1 MEQELPDL
9 NIYISFHEDDGRLV
23 KTCVKV
29 LERTIKGGLSGRYNA
44 KFFKTNDVAVGER
57 IGETLDERVE
67 SADLVIV
74 LFSYNYRNNKIES
87 QRVYARH
94 EHPIIVMLEDVNKS
108 VAVDPFMASDVVEG
122 DSFSKVK
129 GKEKTEQEFANRVL
143 NVIDRELIHMNDP
156 KPKLSSE
163 MLANKLISCRKFN
176 DKIKTIAAHAEQL
189 QAEANSNDA
198 GHKEVPVKKIDNVVE
213 SLVTWVCR
221 ADGDGLTFCALLGD
235 SGIGK
240 TTTSI
245 LLTRK
250 LLELR
255 KSDRQLPLPIYFDL
269 RDLSPK
275 TLTDFG
281 LRTVLA
287 RLLSVSTASPV
298 EVDDLL
304 DTICSENT
312 LVIFDGLDEVLVHLS
327 ADDEQRLIRSLL
339 EILTLANSNSGKSA
353 PQTRLLLSCRTQ
365 YFRNVKEE
373 FAFFDGQGRER
384 VCGEDYI
391 VFALLPFDEDQIRE
405 YLALNIP
412 GSDSDRLFEMIRSVH
427 DLRALAARPVMLDMI
442 REVLPSIE
450 NDLSR
455 GARIRSVDLYERF
468 VDQWLT
474 RDKGKR
480 TLIPEHK
487 ILLMA
492 HLAWQVWRSGSRT
505 WSARWMEI
513 WMLQFFDLHQEMELD
528 YERRMPDQWKQDFR
542 TATFLSRR
550 GDDFSFAHSSLLEFF
565 LAKRLCDCLF
575 EEEEDQALEVWNITK
590 PSDETFGF
598 LAELIDR
605 LSDIE
610 RGQALSCLEKVGKQ
624 GTVAARTNVFTY
636 TLMALERDLPHPNP
650 RLLDLSGTD
659 LRKWTIGS
667 KRVSL
672 DLRGVSF
679 RSARLDDSRFNHVCL
694 DRVNASRASMQ
705 RAVFEYC
712 RMSNV
717 DFNGTDL
724 SGAIFRHC
732 DLSRTSLEKAKRHRT
747 QLLYASG
754 YKQDLSG
761 VLVAPLLER
770 SELKVF
776 PEVQIFSGRIDYV
789 TAVAWSS
796 DGSRIVTGS
805 DDGVWVWDAVTGENV
820 LSLEHGRL
828 VESVAWSSDG
838 SRIATG
844 SNDGVWVW
852 DAVTGENVLSLERA
866 YGVRSV
872 AWSSDGSRIATGSD
886 DGVRVWDAV
895 TGEELLSLEHG
906 NQVLS
911 VVWSSDGSRIAT
923 GSDDGVRVW
932 DAVTGEELLSLEHG
946 NQVLSVVWSSDGS
959 RIATGSDDGVRVWD
973 AVTGEEL
980 LSLKHDHRVKS
991 VAWSPDSSRIAT
1003 SSTFDDGVWVWD
1015 AVTGEELLSLDD
1027 WVRSVAWSPD
1037 GRRIATASDGGVR
1050 VWDAV
1055 TGEELLSL
1063 KRGRQLWSV
1072 AWSPDGRRITTASGD
1087 DGVRVW
1093 DAVTGE
1099 ELLSL
1104 DDWVLSVAW
1113 SPDGSRIAT
1122 GSVGGVRVWD
1132 AVTGEELLSLKR
1144 GRWVW
1149 SVAWSPDGRRI
1160 VTGSA
1165 VGGVWVWDAVTGEEL
1180 LSLKRGRQLWSVAW
1194 SPDGSR
1200 ITTAS
1205 GGGVWVWDAVTGEK
1219 LLTLECGHWVNSV
1232 AWSPDGSRIAIG
1244 SADGVWVLDAVTGEN
1259 VLSLKHDH
1267 RVDSVAWSPDGSRI
1281 AAGSTGD
1288 GVWVLDAVTGKELL
1302 SLGCGRGVESVA
1314 WSPDGRHILTKS
1326 RRNEI
1331 RIWDVTSGEQASFF
1345 ITALPEGERV
1355 VLSADQTKVIR
1366 ASAGAWRWLGRL
1378 AVLPDGKLERIPVE
1392 IDGPLPPLGPDAEVE

>member
-1 MEQELPDL
+1 MEQELPSL
-9 NIYISFHEDDGRLV
+9 NIYISFHEDDRRLV

-29 LERTIKGGLSGRYNA
+29 LERTIKGGLTGRYNA

-108 VAVDPFMASDVVEG
+108 VAVDPFVASDVVGG

-129 GKEKTEQEFANRVL
+129 GKEKTEQEFANRVFS
-143 NVIDRELIHMNDP
+143 VIERELNRMNDL

-163 MLANKLISCRKFN
+163 VLANKLISCRKFN
-176 DKIKTIAAHAEQL
+176 NKIKTIVAHAEQL
-189 QAEANSNDA
+189 QTEANSNDV
-198 GHKEVPVKKIDNVVE
+198 GHKEAFVKKIDNVVE
-213 SLVTWVCR
+213 SLITWACK
-221 ADGDGLTFCALLGD
+221 ADGDGLTFCALLGNL
-235 SGIGK
+235 GIGK

-269 RDLSPK
+269 RNLSPK

-287 RLLSVSTASPV
+287 RLLSASTASPV

-312 LVIFDGLDEVLVHLS
+312 LVIFDGLDEVLVHLLPN
-327 ADDEQRLIRSLL
+327 DGQRLTRSLL
-339 EILTLANSNSGKSA
+339 EILTLTNTDKRKSA

-365 YFRNVKEE
+365 YFRNIKEE

-384 VCGEDYI
+384 VRGEDYI
-391 VFALLPFDEDQIRE
+391 VFTLLPFDEDQIRE

-412 GSDSDRLFEMIRSVH
+412 GSDSDQLFEMIRSVH
-427 DLRALAARPVMLDMI
+427 DLRALAAQPVMLDMI
-442 REVLPSIE
+442 REVLLSVE

-468 VDQWLT
+468 VGQWLT
-474 RDKGKR
+474 RDDGKHS
-480 TLIPEHK
+480 LIPEHK

-505 WSARWMEI
+505 WSARWMEK
-513 WMLQFFDLHQEMELD
+513 WMLQFLHLHQEMELD

-550 GDDFSFAHSSLLEFF
+550 GDDFSFTHSSLLEFF

-636 TLMALERDLPHPNP
+636 TLMALERGLPYP
-650 RLLDLSGTD
+650 RPGALDLSGTD

-667 KRVSL
+667 KRASL

-679 RSARLDDSRFNHVCL
+679 RSARLDDTRFNHVCL
-694 DRVNASRASMQ
+694 DCVNASRASMQ
-705 RAVFEYC
+705 RALFEYC
-712 RMSNV
+712 ALSNV

-732 DLSRTSLEKAKRHRT
+732 DLSRTSLGKAKRHRT
-747 QLLYASG
+747 QLLHASG
-754 YKQDLSG
+754 YEQGLSG

-770 SELKVF
+770 SEFKILPKT
-776 PEVQIFSGRIDYV
+776 QILSGHVDGV
-789 TAVAWSS
+789 TAVAWSP
-796 DGSRIVTGS
+796 DGSRIATGSAVGVRVWDAVTGEDLFS
-805 DDGVWVWDAVTGENV
+805 LELECGRGVESVAWSPDSRRIATGSIFGDVRVWDAVTGENV
-820 LSLEHGRL
+820 LSLEHDHRVG
-828 VESVAWSSDG
+828 SVVWSPDG
-838 SRIATG
+838 SRI
-844 SNDGVWVW
+844 V
-852 DAVTGENVLSLERA
+852 
-866 YGVRSV
+866 
-872 AWSSDGSRIATGSD
+872 TGSD
-886 DGVRVWDAV
+886 VGVQVWDAV
-895 TGEELLSLEHG
+895 TGEELLSLEHDHG
-906 NQVLS
+906 VGS
-911 VVWSSDGSRIAT
+911 VVWSPDSKRIVT
-923 GSDDGVRVW
+923 GSIFDDLRVL
-932 DAVTGEELLSLEHG
+932 DAVTGENVLSLEHG
-946 NQVLSVVWSSDGS
+946 
-959 RIATGSDDGVRVWD
+959 
-973 AVTGEEL
+973 
-980 LSLKHDHRVKS
+980 HR
-991 VAWSPDSSRIAT
+991 
-1003 SSTFDDGVWVWD
+1003 
-1015 AVTGEELLSLDD
+1015 
-1027 WVRSVAWSPD
+1027 VRSVAWSPD
-1037 GRRIATASDGGVR
+1037 GSRIVTDSTFDDLR

-1055 TGEELLSL
+1055 TGENVLSL
-1063 KRGRQLWSV
+1063 EQDHLV
-1072 AWSPDGRRITTASGD
+1072 
-1087 DGVRVW
+1087 
-1093 DAVTGE
+1093 E
-1099 ELLSL
+1099 
-1104 DDWVLSVAW
+1104 SVAW

-1122 GSVGGVRVWD
+1122 GSAVGVQVWD
-1132 AVTGEELLSLKR
+1132 AATGEELLSLEQDHL
-1144 GRWVW
+1144 V
-1149 SVAWSPDGRRI
+1149 
-1160 VTGSA
+1160 
-1165 VGGVWVWDAVTGEEL
+1165 E
-1180 LSLKRGRQLWSVAW
+1180 
-1194 SPDGSR
+1194 
-1200 ITTAS
+1200 
-1205 GGGVWVWDAVTGEK
+1205 
-1219 LLTLECGHWVNSV
+1219 SV
-1232 AWSPDGSRIAIG
+1232 AWSPDGSRIATG
-1244 SADGVWVLDAVTGEN
+1244 SAVGVQVLDAVTGED
-1259 VLSLKHDH
+1259 LFSLGYGHW
-1267 RVDSVAWSPDGSRI
+1267 VDSVAWSPDGSRI
-1281 AAGSTGD
+1281 AAGSD
-1288 GVWVLDAVTGKELL
+1288 GGVRVWDAATGKELL
-1302 SLGCGRGVESVA
+1302 SLKHDHRLWSVAWSPDGSRIVTDSTFGGVRVWDAVTGENVLSLECSHEVESVA
-1314 WSPDGRHILTKS
+1314 WSPDGKRILTKT

-1345 ITALPEGERV
+1345 ITALPEGEYV
-1355 VLSADQTKVIR
+1355 ALSADQTKVIH

>member
-9 NIYISFHEDDGRLV
+9 NIYISFHEDDRRLA

-29 LERTIKGGLSGRYNA
+29 LERTIKGGLTGRYNA

-74 LFSYNYRNNKIES
+74 LFSYNYRNHKIES
-87 QRVYARH
+87 QRVCARH
-94 EHPIIVMLEDVNKS
+94 KHPIIVMLEDVNKS
-108 VAVDPFMASDVVEG
+108 VVVDPFEASDVVGG
-122 DSFSKVK
+122 DSFSKAK

-143 NVIDRELIHMNDP
+143 DVIWRELNHMNGP

-163 MLANKLISCRKFN
+163 ALANKLISCRKFN
-176 DKIKTIAAHAEQL
+176 NKIKTIAAHAEQL

-198 GHKEVPVKKIDNVVE
+198 GYKEVPVKKIDNVVE

-287 RLLSVSTASPV
+287 HLLSASTASPV

-304 DTICSENT
+304 DTIRSENT
-312 LVIFDGLDEVLVHLS
+312 LVIFDGLDEILVHLS
-327 ADDEQRLIRSLL
+327 LGDGQRLTRSLL
-339 EILTLANSNSGKSA
+339 EILTLANSNKEKSA

-365 YFRNVKEE
+365 YFRNIKEE

-384 VCGEDYI
+384 VRGEDYI
-391 VFALLPFDEDQIRE
+391 VFTLLPFDEDQIRE
-405 YLALNIP
+405 YLARNIP
-412 GSDSDRLFEMIRSVH
+412 GSDSDQLFEMIRSVH
-427 DLRALAARPVMLDMI
+427 DLRALAAQPVMLDMI

-450 NDLSR
+450 SDLSR
-455 GARIRSVDLYERF
+455 GGRIRSVDLYERF
-468 VDQWLT
+468 VGQWLT
-474 RDKGKR
+474 RDDGKHS
-480 TLIPEHK
+480 LISEHK

-505 WSARWMEI
+505 WSARWMEE
-513 WMLQFFDLHQEMELD
+513 WMLQFLHLHQEMELD
-528 YERRMPDQWKQDFR
+528 YEPRMPAQWKQDFR

-550 GDDFSFAHSSLLEFF
+550 GDDFSFTHSSLLEFF

-610 RGQALSCLEKVGKQ
+610 RGQALSCLEQVGKQ

-636 TLMALERDLPHPNP
+636 TLMALERGLPYP
-650 RLLDLSGTD
+650 RPGALDLSGTD

-679 RSARLDDSRFNHVCL
+679 RSARLDDTRFNHVCL

-705 RAVFEYC
+705 RALFEYC
-712 RMSNV
+712 TLSNV

-732 DLSRTSLEKAKRHRT
+732 DLSRTSLGKAKRHRT
-747 QLLYASG
+747 QLLYTSG
-754 YKQDLSG
+754 YEQGLSG

-770 SELKVF
+770 SEFKILPKT
-776 PEVQIFSGRIDYV
+776 QIFSGHVDDV
-789 TAVAWSS
+789 TAVVWSP
-796 DGSRIVTGS
+796 DNSRIATGS
-805 DDGVWVWDAVTGENV
+805 DNGVWVWDAVTGKEL
-820 LSLEHGRL
+820 LSLECGDG
-828 VESVAWSSDG
+828 VKSVVWSPDS
-838 SRIATG
+838 SRI
-844 SNDGVWVW
+844 
-852 DAVTGENVLSLERA
+852 VT
-866 YGVRSV
+866 
-872 AWSSDGSRIATGSD
+872 SSTFD
-886 DGVRVWDAV
+886 DLRVWDAV
-895 TGEELLSLEHG
+895 TGKG
-906 NQVLS
+906 
-911 VVWSSDGSRIAT
+911 
-923 GSDDGVRVW
+923 
-932 DAVTGEELLSLEHG
+932 
-946 NQVLSVVWSSDGS
+946 
-959 RIATGSDDGVRVWD
+959 
-973 AVTGEEL
+973 
-980 LSLKHDHRVKS
+980 
-991 VAWSPDSSRIAT
+991 
-1003 SSTFDDGVWVWD
+1003 
-1015 AVTGEELLSLDD
+1015 
-1027 WVRSVAWSPD
+1027 
-1037 GRRIATASDGGVR
+1037 
-1050 VWDAV
+1050 
-1055 TGEELLSL
+1055 
-1063 KRGRQLWSV
+1063 
-1072 AWSPDGRRITTASGD
+1072 
-1087 DGVRVW
+1087 
-1093 DAVTGE
+1093 
-1099 ELLSL
+1099 
-1104 DDWVLSVAW
+1104 
-1113 SPDGSRIAT
+1113 
-1122 GSVGGVRVWD
+1122 
-1132 AVTGEELLSLKR
+1132 
-1144 GRWVW
+1144 
-1149 SVAWSPDGRRI
+1149 
-1160 VTGSA
+1160 
-1165 VGGVWVWDAVTGEEL
+1165 
-1180 LSLKRGRQLWSVAW
+1180 
-1194 SPDGSR
+1194 
-1200 ITTAS
+1200 
-1205 GGGVWVWDAVTGEK
+1205 
-1219 LLTLECGHWVNSV
+1219 
-1232 AWSPDGSRIAIG
+1232 
-1244 SADGVWVLDAVTGEN
+1244 
-1259 VLSLKHDH
+1259 
-1267 RVDSVAWSPDGSRI
+1267 
-1281 AAGSTGD
+1281 
-1288 GVWVLDAVTGKELL
+1288 LL

-1314 WSPDGRHILTKS
+1314 WSPDGSRIVTSSSFDDVRVWDAATEGNVLSFEHDNRVELVSWSPDGRCIVASSVGGAQVWDAVTGKGLLSLGCGRGVESVAWSPDGSRIVTSSSFDDVRVWDAVTGENVLSLKLKHGLRGKSVAWSPDSRRIVTSSTFDGVRVWDAVTGENVLSRKHDHRVKSVAWSLDSRRIATGSDNGVWVWDAVTGENVLSLKHSRLIESVAWSSDGKRILTKT

-1331 RIWDVTSGEQASFF
+1331 RIWDVTSGEQVSFF
-1345 ITALPEGERV
+1345 ITPLPEGERV
-1355 VLSADQTKVIR
+1355 VLSADQTKVIG

>member
-1 MEQELPDL
+1 MEQELPSL
-9 NIYISFHEDDGRLV
+9 NIYISFHEDDRRLV

-29 LERTIKGGLSGRYNA
+29 LERTIKGGLTGRYNA

-108 VAVDPFMASDVVEG
+108 VAVDPFVASDVVGG

-129 GKEKTEQEFANRVL
+129 GKEKTEQEFANRVFS
-143 NVIDRELIHMNDP
+143 VIERELNRMNDL

-163 MLANKLISCRKFN
+163 VLANKLISCRKFN
-176 DKIKTIAAHAEQL
+176 NKIKTIVAHAEQL
-189 QAEANSNDA
+189 QTEANSNDV
-198 GHKEVPVKKIDNVVE
+198 GHKEAFVKKIDNVVE
-213 SLVTWVCR
+213 SLITWACK
-221 ADGDGLTFCALLGD
+221 ADGDGLTFCALLGNL
-235 SGIGK
+235 GIGK

-269 RDLSPK
+269 RNLSPK

-287 RLLSVSTASPV
+287 RLLSASTASPV

-312 LVIFDGLDEVLVHLS
+312 LVIFDGLDEVLVHLLPN
-327 ADDEQRLIRSLL
+327 DGQRLTRSLL
-339 EILTLANSNSGKSA
+339 EILTLTNTDKRKSA

-365 YFRNVKEE
+365 YFRNIKEE

-384 VCGEDYI
+384 VRGEDYI
-391 VFALLPFDEDQIRE
+391 VFTLLPFDEDQIRE

-412 GSDSDRLFEMIRSVH
+412 GSDSDQLFEMIRSVH
-427 DLRALAARPVMLDMI
+427 DLRALAAQPVMLDMI
-442 REVLPSIE
+442 REVLLSVE

-468 VDQWLT
+468 VGQWLT
-474 RDKGKR
+474 RDDGKHS
-480 TLIPEHK
+480 LIPEHK

-505 WSARWMEI
+505 WSARWMEK
-513 WMLQFFDLHQEMELD
+513 WMLQFLHLHQEMELD

-550 GDDFSFAHSSLLEFF
+550 GDDFSFTHSSLLEFF

-636 TLMALERDLPHPNP
+636 TLMALERGLPYP
-650 RLLDLSGTD
+650 RPGALDLSGTD

-667 KRVSL
+667 KRASL

-679 RSARLDDSRFNHVCL
+679 RSARLDDTRFNHVCL
-694 DRVNASRASMQ
+694 DCVNASRASMQ
-705 RAVFEYC
+705 RALFEYC
-712 RMSNV
+712 ALSNV

-732 DLSRTSLEKAKRHRT
+732 DLSRTSLGKAKRHRT
-747 QLLYASG
+747 QLLHASG
-754 YKQDLSG
+754 YEQGLSG

-770 SELKVF
+770 SEFKILPKT
-776 PEVQIFSGRIDYV
+776 QILSGHVDGV
-789 TAVAWSS
+789 TAVAWSP
-796 DGSRIVTGS
+796 DGSRIATGSAVGVRVWDAVTGEDLFSLELECGRGVESVAWSPDSRRIATGSIFGDVRVWDAVTGENVLSLEHDHRVGSVAWSPDGRRIATGSAVGVQVLDAVTGEELLSLEHGHWVGSVAWSPDSRRIATGS
-805 DDGVWVWDAVTGENV
+805 DVGVQVWDAVTGENV
-820 LSLEHGRL
+820 LSLEHGHW
-828 VESVAWSSDG
+828 VGSVAWSPDG
-838 SRIATG
+838 SRIVTG
-844 SNDGVWVW
+844 SFGAVRVL
-852 DAVTGENVLSLERA
+852 DAVTGENVLSLEHDH
-866 YGVRSV
+866 GVGSV
-872 AWSSDGSRIATGSD
+872 VWSPDGSRIVTGSD
-886 DGVRVWDAV
+886 VGVQVWDAV
-895 TGEELLSLEHG
+895 TGEELLSLEHDHG
-906 NQVLS
+906 VGS
-911 VVWSSDGSRIAT
+911 VVWSPDSKRIVT
-923 GSDDGVRVW
+923 GSIFDDLRVL
-932 DAVTGEELLSLEHG
+932 DAVTGENVLSLEHG
-946 NQVLSVVWSSDGS
+946 
-959 RIATGSDDGVRVWD
+959 
-973 AVTGEEL
+973 
-980 LSLKHDHRVKS
+980 HR
-991 VAWSPDSSRIAT
+991 
-1003 SSTFDDGVWVWD
+1003 
-1015 AVTGEELLSLDD
+1015 
-1027 WVRSVAWSPD
+1027 VRSVAWSPD
-1037 GRRIATASDGGVR
+1037 GSRIVTDSTFDDLR

-1055 TGEELLSL
+1055 TGENVLSL
-1063 KRGRQLWSV
+1063 EQDHWVESV
-1072 AWSPDGRRITTASGD
+1072 VWSPDGSRIATGSAV
-1087 DGVRVW
+1087 GVQVW
-1093 DAVTGE
+1093 DAATGE

-1104 DDWVLSVAW
+1104 EQDHLVESVAW

-1122 GSVGGVRVWD
+1122 GS
-1132 AVTGEELLSLKR
+1132 
-1144 GRWVW
+1144 
-1149 SVAWSPDGRRI
+1149 
-1160 VTGSA
+1160 A
-1165 VGGVWVWDAVTGEEL
+1165 VGV
-1180 LSLKRGRQLWSVAW
+1180 Q
-1194 SPDGSR
+1194 
-1200 ITTAS
+1200 
-1205 GGGVWVWDAVTGEK
+1205 
-1219 LLTLECGHWVNSV
+1219 
-1232 AWSPDGSRIAIG
+1232 
-1244 SADGVWVLDAVTGEN
+1244 VLDAVTGED
-1259 VLSLKHDH
+1259 LFSLGYGHW
-1267 RVDSVAWSPDGSRI
+1267 VDSVAWSPDGSRI
-1281 AAGSTGD
+1281 AAGSD
-1288 GVWVLDAVTGKELL
+1288 GGVRVWDAATGKELL
-1302 SLGCGRGVESVA
+1302 SLKHDHRLWSVAWSPDGSRIVTDSTFGGVRVWDAVTGENVLSLECSHEVESVA
-1314 WSPDGRHILTKS
+1314 WSPDGKRILTKT

-1345 ITALPEGERV
+1345 ITALPEGEYV
-1355 VLSADQTKVIR
+1355 ALSADQTKVIH